1 MKIGVIGA
9 GSIGTAIAKHVAQ
22 AGYETVIS
30 NSRGADSLK
39 EKAEQ
44 LGDNVS
50 AGSVQD
56 AAKADVV
63 FLAVRWQQ
71 VPEALANV
79 SLENK
84 IVVDTTNWES
94 EESILAKPGSKT
106 SSEEVAELAKGS
118 KVVKAF
124 NTLYAP
130 VLAGDPQA
138 NGGKRVLFYSG
149 NDDNAKSVVLD
160 IINRIGFAGV
170 DLGSLHE
177 GGKLQRFPGGP
188 LPALNLIKL

>member
-30 NSRGADSLK
+30 NSRGADTLK

-44 LGDNVS
+44 LGHNVS

-71 VPEALANV
+71 VPDALENV
-79 SLENK
+79 LLENK

-94 EESILAKPGSKT
+94 EESVLAKPGSKT

-124 NTLYAP
+124 NTLYAQ
-130 VLAGDPQA
+130 VLAEDPLA

-149 NDDNAKSVVLD
+149 NDDTAKSAVLD

-177 GGKLQRFPGGP
+177 GGKLQRFPGGS

>member
-94 EESILAKPGSKT
+94 EESVLAKPGSKT

>member
-30 NSRGADSLK
+30 NSRGADTLK

-44 LGDNVS
+44 LGHNVS

-71 VPEALANV
+71 VSEALENV

-94 EESILAKPGSKT
+94 EESVLAKPGSKT

-124 NTLYAP
+124 NTLYAQ
-130 VLAGDPQA
+130 VLAEDPLA

-149 NDDNAKSVVLD
+149 NDDT
-160 IINRIGFAGV
+160 
-170 DLGSLHE
+170 
-177 GGKLQRFPGGP
+177 
-188 LPALNLIKL
+188 

>member
-1 MKIGVIGA
+1 
-9 GSIGTAIAKHVAQ
+9 
-22 AGYETVIS
+22 
-30 NSRGADSLK
+30 
-39 EKAEQ
+39 
-44 LGDNVS
+44 
-50 AGSVQD
+50 
-56 AAKADVV
+56 ADVV

-71 VPEALANV
+71 VPEALENV

-94 EESILAKPGSKT
+94 EESVLAKPGSKT

-118 KVVKAF
+118 RVVKAF
-124 NTLYAP
+124 NTLYAQ
-130 VLAGDPQA
+130 VLAEDPQV

-160 IINRIGFAGV
+160 ILNRIGFAGV

-177 GGKLQRFPGGP
+177 GGKLQRFPGGS